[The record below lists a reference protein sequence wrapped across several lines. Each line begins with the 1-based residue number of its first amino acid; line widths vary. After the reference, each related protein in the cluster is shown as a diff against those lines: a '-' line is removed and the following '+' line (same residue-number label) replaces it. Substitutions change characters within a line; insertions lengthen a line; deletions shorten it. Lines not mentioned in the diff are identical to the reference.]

1 MLYKMS
7 VKILSSRQFG
17 RQLQLFRKQL
27 MLPREE
33 LGRKTGLTIKDI
45 EDLESG
51 NGDPAL
57 SVINLLAETLNIS
70 PAELLHS
77 QSGYDS
83 EYLAY
88 RFRLF
93 QIINKMSKKD
103 LKEAIQNLDG

>member
-1 MLYKMS
+1 MS

-17 RQLQLFRKQL
+17 RQLQLFRKQR

-45 EDLESG
+45 EDLEAG
-51 NGDPAL
+51 TGDPAL
-57 SVINLLAETLNIS
+57 SVINLLAEALNIL
-70 PAELLHS
+70 PGDLLYS

-88 RFRLF
+88 RFHLF
-93 QIINKMSKKD
+93 QILNKMSKKD
-103 LKEAIQNLDG
+103 LMKVIQNLESH